1 MQHSEVR
8 SADPTGLPRASPF
21 IRYLEHTVNTLSA
34 SYPYNLYNR
43 NTAPVP
49 VPNMASAVSSPPP
62 QMPMPEKPT
71 PLPPEM
77 PQPAQPIGEP
87 SPMENPIP
95 MREPPATLPPQS

>member
-1 MQHSEVR
+1 MNTHS
-8 SADPTGLPRASPF
+8 DLLPYDS
-21 IRYLEHTVNTLSA
+21 H
-34 SYPYNLYNR
+34 NR
-43 NTAPVP
+43 NAAPIP
-49 VPNMASAVSSPPP
+49 V
-62 QMPMPEKPT
+62 PEKPT

>member
-1 MQHSEVR
+1 MNTF
-8 SADPTGLPRASPF
+8 SARF
-21 IRYLEHTVNTLSA
+21 
-34 SYPYNLYNR
+34 PYSLYNQD
-43 NTAPVP
+43 TASVSA
-49 VPNMASAVSSPPP
+49 PNMASAVSSPPP
-62 QMPMPEKPT
+62 QTPMPDKPT